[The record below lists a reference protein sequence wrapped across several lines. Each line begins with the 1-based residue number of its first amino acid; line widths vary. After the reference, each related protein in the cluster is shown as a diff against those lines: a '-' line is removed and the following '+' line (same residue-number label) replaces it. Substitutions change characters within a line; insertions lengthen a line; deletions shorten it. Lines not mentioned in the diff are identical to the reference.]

1 MTVVL
6 AHGGA
11 AGAVAEAAF
20 IIVPILVFGFMA
32 RVSRKRREAAEEAEA
47 GEEDEEGAPGPDPES
62 TAP

>member
-1 MTVVL
+1 MTGVAGML

-20 IIVPILVFGFMA
+20 ILVPMA
-32 RVSRKRREAAEEAEA
+32 IFAFLSRMSRRRREREEAEA
-47 GEEDEEGAPGPDPES
+47 AEADPDTEV